1 MKRLF
6 ENVLQVSEKDFLRQC
21 SKNMEDEQKMFIVT
35 ANPEIFA
42 KAKKE
47 GPLRNIVT
55 STGTSVIADG
65 IGIVKGGQLLG
76 FNISERI
83 TGVDLTTH
91 LLENVDQLGLKL
103 YLYGAQPEVLEK
115 LVDAIHKKYQN
126 IDLVGYKDG
135 FTKDQN
141 QVAEEILMK
150 KPDVC
155 LVALG
160 VPRQELFIDGLY
172 KRAEKGVFVGVG
184 GSFDVLSGT
193 KKRAPQ
199 FYIRWNMEWL
209 YRIVKEPQRIRR
221 FFESNV
227 TFLFLVVLEKLT
239 GKER

>member
-6 ENVLQVSEKDFLRQC
+6 KNVLQLTENEFLGRC
-21 SKNMEDEQKMFIVT
+21 AKNINDENKMFIVT
-35 ANPEIFA
+35 ANPEIFV
-42 KAKKE
+42 KAKND
-47 GPLRNIVT
+47 NIIFRILT
-55 STGTSVIADG
+55 SSDTSVVADG
-65 IGIVKGGQLLG
+65 IGIVKGAQILG
-76 FNISERI
+76 HDIPERI

-91 LLENVDQLGLKL
+91 LLEHLNQLGLKL
-103 YLYGAQPEVLEK
+103 YLYGAQHEVLGK
-115 LVDAIHKKYQN
+115 LVEVIHEKYKKIQ
-126 IDLVGYKDG
+126 IVGYKDG

-172 KRAEKGVFVGVG
+172 ERAEKGVFVGVG

-221 FFESNV
+221 FLESNV
-227 TFLFLVVLEKLT
+227 TFLFSVLKEKLT
-239 GKER
+239 GQER